1 MSRDG
6 GKNWSDISPNLAG
19 VPKNGWV
26 AQIKPSTFTKGE
38 AYAVINNYR
47 NFDFKPY
54 LLRTRNYGK
63 TWENLLKDKSDTF
76 GYSLSL
82 IQDPLNKNL
91 IFLGTENGL
100 YVSLNE
106 GRSWTKWTENYPSV
120 PTMDMVIHPREHDL
134 AIATFGRSFYVLDDI
149 RPLREMSDKGADLLN
164 KGVKLFEPPTAYI
177 SEYQQPSG
185 SRFGGNAIFNGENR
199 KRGAM
204 ISYVINKKEAPKE
217 TAKDTTKDS
226 SVKGKK
232 DKAKDTIVLNIY
244 DQKDT
249 LIRTLK
255 FKSPKENGLHRTY
268 WSLNEKGAFS
278 PSRSV
283 VKTNREPSGVTV
295 LPGDY
300 KLVMHFQDQK
310 DSTQIKVGIDPRIQI
325 SDEVLR
331 EQYRLLKLIEQKK
344 DLVYRSIEQLKSSK
358 TTVADIKK
366 QAENNDKELHKDLI
380 KLSDSIQKT
389 IDSLIDQ
396 VMGKEDK
403 RQGITSSEN
412 PSNISYL
419 YTANSYVRSLRS
431 MPGKTE
437 MQLIQNADSKLDPV
451 IKSINDFYAKDWSA
465 YREKVEQTD
474 LSLFK
479 EYQILE

>member
-1 MSRDG
+1 
-6 GKNWSDISPNLAG
+6 
-19 VPKNGWV
+19 
-26 AQIKPSTFTKGE
+26 
-38 AYAVINNYR
+38 
-47 NFDFKPY
+47 
-54 LLRTRNYGK
+54 
-63 TWENLLKDKSDTF
+63 
-76 GYSLSL
+76 
-82 IQDPLNKNL
+82 
-91 IFLGTENGL
+91 
-100 YVSLNE
+100 
-106 GRSWTKWTENYPSV
+106 
-120 PTMDMVIHPREHDL
+120 
-134 AIATFGRSFYVLDDI
+134 
-149 RPLREMSDKGADLLN
+149 
-164 KGVKLFEPPTAYI
+164 
-177 SEYQQPSG
+177 
-185 SRFGGNAIFNGENR
+185 
-199 KRGAM
+199 
-204 ISYVINKKEAPKE
+204 
-217 TAKDTTKDS
+217 
-226 SVKGKK
+226 
-232 DKAKDTIVLNIY
+232 
-244 DQKDT
+244 
-249 LIRTLK
+249 
-255 FKSPKENGLHRTY
+255 
-268 WSLNEKGAFS
+268 
-278 PSRSV
+278 
-283 VKTNREPSGVTV
+283 
-295 LPGDY
+295 
-300 KLVMHFQDQK
+300 MHFQDQK

-325 SDEVLR
+325 SDEALR

-366 QAENNDKELHKDLI
+366 QAEKNDKELHKDLI
-380 KLSDSIQKT
+380 KLSDSVQKT